1 MPARSTGL
9 LARGVAALVCAGCV
23 WGILQIAREAPDA
36 APTAATTPAGDTADC
51 VARKRAEIERLKAA
65 GALTAE
71 QAMIRR
77 QRIAREC
84 A

>member
-1 MPARSTGL
+1 MPGRSTGF
-9 LARGVAALVCAGCV
+9 LARGVAALVFAGCV

-36 APTAATTPAGDTADC
+36 PTAVTAPAGGAADC
-51 VARKRAEIERLKAA
+51 VAQKRAEIERLKAT
-65 GALTAE
+65 GELTAE